1 MPEQAVLYAE
11 LQVALDGEPAAPVRT
26 LRHVSGGKSGGQSGL
41 LVLGGQDAEQPD
53 VLSMLPLQSPKEEVR
68 RPQSCPALRPC
79 TSCPLRSAQYSVL
92 PITSRLVHLSHFCR
106 RMNIS
111 FMHAKQASTTFW
123 NDVLYSQ
130 ELGLILVLQIIIA

>member
-11 LQVALDGEPAAPVRT
+11 LRVALDSEPAAPVRA

-53 VLSMLPLQSPKEEVR
+53 VLSMLPLQSPSEEVR
-68 RPQSCPALRPC
+68 RSQSCPALRPC
-79 TSCPLRSAQYSVL
+79 TFLPLALSAVPSA
-92 PITSRLVHLSHFCR
+92 PFTSRLVQLFHFCR

-111 FMHAKQASTTFW
+111 FVHARRH
-123 NDVLYSQ
+123 
-130 ELGLILVLQIIIA
+130 E